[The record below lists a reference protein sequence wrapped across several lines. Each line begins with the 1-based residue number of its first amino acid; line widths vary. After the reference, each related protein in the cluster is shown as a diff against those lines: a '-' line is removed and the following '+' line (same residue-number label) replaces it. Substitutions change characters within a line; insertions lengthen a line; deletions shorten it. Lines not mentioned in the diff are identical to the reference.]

1 MDIRPGDNILWRGDG
16 NFFKLLSGILA
27 LKDKSWRARTW
38 RPWHTGFVIKV
49 LDTGE
54 IVTFQ
59 AVNLKEGVCSV
70 TYSSI
75 EDMGDCRI
83 YNWLDAEDL
92 HQDHIENY
100 VTEWNGN
107 PYDVMAYFWVVI
119 TVIFN
124 WHFSI
129 SNKRLMCWEN
139 LSNFDRFMGKELQP
153 CYEEPLLSKM
163 MSKLEGK

>member
-1 MDIRPGDNILWRGDG
+1 
-16 NFFKLLSGILA
+16 
-27 LKDKSWRARTW
+27 
-38 RPWHTGFVIKV
+38 
-49 LDTGE
+49 
-54 IVTFQ
+54 VTFQ